1 MAILSG
7 WPAQARVMPRTWS
20 RLLLLTLALVPPG
33 YVAATALKPTLFNYG
48 KQLLIKTSSQ
58 EGEFNYK
65 RASNCRE
72 DERYPRKLFT
82 LLLQNYFEVVYY
94 RKKKKTHQRRKSIFR
109 AKKCR
114 TSVQR
119 KNKHWNRK
127 SLQLFPPSSLP
138 PLILVSLSQ
147 HVSLTLKTKRHETAL
162 SAPASLSL
170 RGRALLHRH

>member
-1 MAILSG
+1 MAIFSG
-7 WPAQARVMPRTWS
+7 WPAQARVMSRTWS
-20 RLLLLTLALVPPG
+20 RLLLLTLVLIPPG
-33 YVAATALKPTLFNYG
+33 YVAATALKPMLFNNG

-65 RASNCRE
+65 RASDCRE
-72 DERYPRKLFT
+72 DERCPRKLFM
-82 LLLQNYFEVVYY
+82 LLLQNYFEVIYY
-94 RKKKKTHQRRKSIFR
+94 RKKKKKKKPHQKRKSIFR

-138 PLILVSLSQ
+138 PLILVSLS
-147 HVSLTLKTKRHETAL
+147 
-162 SAPASLSL
+162 
-170 RGRALLHRH
+170 